1 MANNMVALRRCLAS
15 EPRLNTAE
23 TRVTCVIAGEHSQ
36 EQVGNP
42 KIPVEP
48 KRVQPGR
55 NTDLKTRN
63 Q

>member
-15 EPRLNTAE
+15 APRLNAAE
-23 TRVTCVIAGEHSQ
+23 TRVTCVIAGEHGQ
-36 EQVGNP
+36 EQVGTP
-42 KIPVEP
+42 KMPVEP
-48 KRVQPGR
+48 KRVQPAG